1 MVVTAMV
8 NDENSQE
15 QETITSCD
23 HVKNC
28 QSRNLKTNGNNDS
41 MSDVASTEHLYCSS
55 LWWLCGSVAL
65 KTVHE
70 IIPKLNNSSNT
81 YTPI

>member
-28 QSRNLKTNGNNDS
+28 QSRKLKTNGNNDS
-41 MSDVASTEHLYCSS
+41 MSDVALTEHLYCSS
-55 LWWLCGSVAL
+55 LWWLCSVAL
-65 KTVHE
+65 KTDHE
-70 IIPKLNNSSNT
+70 VDT
-81 YTPI
+81 YHTKID

>member
-1 MVVTAMV
+1 MVVRAMV

-41 MSDVASTEHLYCSS
+41 MSDVALTEHLYCSS
-55 LWWLCGSVAL
+55 LWWLCGSFAL
-65 KTVHE
+65 KTDHE
-70 IIPKLNNSSNT
+70 IDT
-81 YTPI
+81 YHTKID

>member
-23 HVKNC
+23 HVFDFHVRPVRK
-28 QSRNLKTNGNNDS
+28 RNVG
-41 MSDVASTEHLYCSS
+41 ARCS
-55 LWWLCGSVAL
+55 
-65 KTVHE
+65 
-70 IIPKLNNSSNT
+70 KLD
-81 YTPI
+81 